1 MIWARRGLWPKMR
14 SKTVNRFPCY
24 PHPFPPPPDLIFSH
38 ILNQCALYG
47 LIENTMWGS
56 NKRIERGLIL
66 LIWIRHLSN
75 VSSALMNVFWMSL
88 MGYVNKTGKGG
99 FQRLACKKMV
109 TSCLWFPGR
118 WRSVGGGGVYKSHL
132 WHFSP
137 LQSCRDPVWFGSK
150 VRVVCFGLADQPED
164 FVWRWC
170 KGKKHYKTLTISL
183 QFRLYDDDGAL
194 TFCFTEGQLWQLS
207 LVFLNGQHH

>member
-24 PHPFPPPPDLIFSH
+24 PHPSPPPDLIFSH

-118 WRSVGGGGVYKSHL
+118 WRSVGGGGYTNHIFDISL
-132 WHFSP
+132 
-137 LQSCRDPVWFGSK
+137 LC
-150 VRVVCFGLADQPED
+150 RVVGTRSGLALRWGL
-164 FVWRWC
+164 FVLDW
-170 KGKKHYKTLTISL
+170 LISL
-183 QFRLYDDDGAL
+183 RILSEDDVKERN
-194 TFCFTEGQLWQLS
+194 TTK
-207 LVFLNGQHH
+207 H